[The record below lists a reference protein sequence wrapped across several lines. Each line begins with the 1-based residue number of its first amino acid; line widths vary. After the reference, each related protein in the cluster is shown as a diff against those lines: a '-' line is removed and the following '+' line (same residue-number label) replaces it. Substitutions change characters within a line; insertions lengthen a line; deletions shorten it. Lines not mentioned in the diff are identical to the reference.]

1 MKLKKKVKRTLT
13 ITIILILLII
23 CGIVGYKYYK
33 DNSGTA
39 TGKKEVKVISKI
51 DKYGYNLKENKSA
64 TYKKMFEELKTILDK
79 EELDEEAYVKKISEM
94 FIYDF
99 YSLKDKAA
107 KNDVGGVDF
116 VYKDILDNFILN
128 AENTYYKYVES
139 NIYNNRN
146 QNLPEVGEITISQVE
161 KKEFKYGNQ
170 VDQNAYYV
178 STSWVY
184 TSDDFSKYQKDAKL
198 VFIHENNKLSLVEL
212 D

>member
-184 TSDDFSKYQKDAKL
+184 TSDDF
-198 VFIHENNKLSLVEL
+198 
-212 D
+212 